1 MGYNIYHKDRTGHC
15 GGVCIFIRVGLY
27 SCDIEDEELKK
38 IISGNSPE
46 QLWRCVSNGND
57 QFLIGCLYRAPPGA
71 DKNKN
76 TLIEKE
82 IIKSTY
88 YAKKAIDSHKFNGLF
103 LAGDFNF
110 PYVEWTRDGTST
122 VKGPENSPGAKFLNL
137 LNDEFMSQNVYEPTF
152 KQANGESK
160 NVLDYVITDTP
171 ERIANLQIGP

>member
-1 MGYNIYHKDRTGHC
+1 MGYNIYRKDRTGHC
-15 GGVCIFIRVGLY
+15 GGVCIFIREGLY
-27 SCDIEDEELKK
+27 SRDIEDEELKK
-38 IISGNSPE
+38 NISGNNSE

-88 YAKKAIDSHKFNGLF
+88 YALKAIDSHILVNIWLLFLYWHINICQYMF

-110 PYVEWTRDGTST
+110 PYVEWTRDITAT
-122 VKGPENSPGAKFLNL
+122 VKGPENSPGAKFINL
-137 LNDEFMSQNVYEPTF
+137 FNDEFMNQLLN
-152 KQANGESK
+152 KQ
-160 NVLDYVITDTP
+160 T
-171 ERIANLQIGP
+171 ANLKMF